1 MEPIAIDVQ
10 EAARVTS
17 LSTHTLRLYIRQ
29 KKLRAVHVG
38 RRVVIPV
45 AELHKL
51 VTEGIDPAPS
61 DLRKQEGR
69 IQ

>member
-17 LSTHTLRLYIRQ
+17 LSPYTIRSYIKQ
-29 KKLRAVHVG
+29 KKIRAVHVG
-38 RRVVIPV
+38 RRVLVPV
-45 AELHKL
+45 AELQR
-51 VTEGIDPAPS
+51 VVSEGIAADSPEE
-61 DLRKQEGR
+61 RKAS